1 VAKILVADDNS
12 NIQKMVGLALRDQ
25 GIEVVA
31 VGNGEAAV
39 RKISDIRP
47 DLVLADVFMPVR
59 NGYEVCQ
66 YVKTDP
72 SLAHIPVILLVG
84 AFDPLDEQEAQRVG
98 ADGVL
103 KKPFVPPDPLI
114 SMVKSALARAGVS
127 LTGAPVAPAQPP
139 RAAADL
145 LMNPNR
151 APRPLGSVSPIS
163 IPTSISLPALDSERA
178 HEKIPVLG
186 GEQAHEE
193 IPAPRLAPVKIDAGG
208 GPLAFGN
215 LLGPSAPQEEED
227 LGFIPTVHSELATE
241 RDWRSTDEEETEE
254 QVSEATKASW
264 RRDGIDEASI
274 AGKIESA
281 VSDWRE
287 SGPAAVPNAR
297 PHIAEWTPTKEKTD
311 LADADDV
318 PETVPAS
325 LVETV
330 LADIKASTQAAHF
343 AGDAWAAAIAAGSE
357 EKTALATEERPAEP
371 IVEAA
376 AAAAV
381 QEIPAEAPA
390 PEPVPAAVES
400 VEEVV
405 AKSNS
410 ADSWFQTSS
419 SPWEV
424 EAQKANQLASTWD
437 APAGATAAAATEVA
451 HAAVPEAVAVQEVAA
466 NGSEISEP
474 AVQESSSAYAAE
486 VLPTDV
492 STLNGEHSAFA
503 HEPEALAAAVEEV
516 APAAPANEPIPE
528 EAAQPAVA
536 GQMIQEQVSLS
547 SAAVEAIREEAVQVT
562 EDVQHEAGAP
572 AVTASAAAT
581 SAPEPNMDELVA
593 KVLAKMSPD
602 VLQAVTRD
610 ILKSVVEG
618 IVRDE
623 LNSKKP

>member
-12 NIQKMVGLALRDQ
+12 NIQRMVGLALRDQ

-163 IPTSISLPALDSERA
+163 IPTSISLPALDSERP
-178 HEKIPVLG
+178 HEEIPVLG
-186 GEQAHEE
+186 SEQVPEE

-215 LLGPSAPQEEED
+215 LLGPSSKQEEED
-227 LGFIPTVHSELATE
+227 LGFIPAVHSELATE

-287 SGPAAVPNAR
+287 SGPVAVPNAR

-318 PETVPAS
+318 PETIPAS

-330 LADIKASTQAAHF
+330 LADIKASTQAAPF

-357 EKTALATEERPAEP
+357 EKTAVATEERPAEP

-376 AAAAV
+376 AAPAV

-390 PEPVPAAVES
+390 PVPAAAEPVEA
-400 VEEVV
+400 VA

-424 EAQKANQLASTWD
+424 EAQKASQLASTWD
-437 APAGATAAAATEVA
+437 APAVAVAAAPTEFTE
-451 HAAVPEAVAVQEVAA
+451 AAAPEAVAVEAGAPAVGEVA
-466 NGSEISEP
+466 
-474 AVQESSSAYAAE
+474 ESAAPETASAYAAE
-486 VLPTDV
+486 GQVLEVARLHGAYSGIGSEQV
-492 STLNGEHSAFA
+492 SQG
-503 HEPEALAAAVEEV
+503 AVEEI
-516 APAAPANEPIPE
+516 APAATATEAIPE
-528 EAAQPAVA
+528 EAAQPAITS
-536 GQMIQEQVSLS
+536 QLIQEQVSLS
-547 SAAVEAIREEAVQVT
+547 SATVEAIREEAAQVT

-572 AVTASAAAT
+572 AVAASAAAT
-581 SAPEPNMDELVA
+581 GAPEPNMDELVA